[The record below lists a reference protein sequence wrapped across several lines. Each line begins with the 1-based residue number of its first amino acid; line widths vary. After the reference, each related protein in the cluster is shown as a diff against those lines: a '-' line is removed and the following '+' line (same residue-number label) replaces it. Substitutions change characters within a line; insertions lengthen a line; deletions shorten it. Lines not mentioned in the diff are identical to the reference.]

1 MDDLKDLKRRA
12 AVIVDEVQKRLNTV
26 LVGKDRTS
34 IVDKLAYIRGEWR
47 TKTDRELSD
56 AVGTIKARNA
66 IEDGPAWI
74 GPHKVMAL
82 GLTAVVMGIPDSEK
96 KGERGRQ
103 AMAVFA
109 AACRAILH
117 LETAGRN

>member
-1 MDDLKDLKRRA
+1 MENYGDSNHCAGIL
-12 AVIVDEVQKRLNTV
+12 VDEVQKRLNTV

-47 TKTDRELSD
+47 TKTDLELSD
-56 AVGTIKARNA
+56 AVRAIDVRNA

-74 GPHKVMAL
+74 GPHKAMAL
-82 GLTAVVMGIPDSEK
+82 GLTAVVMGIPDPEK

-103 AMAVFA
+103 TMAVFA